1 MTYLRVLQEIGSLVG
16 NPTLSGNGKDMAKIA
31 FLNAISSLIKED
43 NFDKSDIP
51 GFVKLKDNIN
61 FLAGI
66 EDISTLKVFKI
77 LDFFMSPGIDIKV
90 NIIFKETSELNKISA
105 IETLQPTAN
114 EVFIYRAGGSLYAL
128 TGSTPIFVFGAAASE
143 SLTLTFAA
151 TGKTIN
157 DGAAGNFVT
166 MGFAVGQKLWFVGGG
181 ALNVT
186 EMTIVSIQ
194 DDAATNDQITVAE
207 TILDDVAIAGVLEG
221 FTVLNMEYIEDI
233 SDENWTDT
241 TDLQAA
247 ADFKLTYTFMQTAI
261 AMAGKALLSEVTK

>member
-1 MTYLRVLQEIGSLVG
+1 MTYLEV
-16 NPTLSGNGKDMAKIA
+16 
-31 FLNAISSLIKED
+31 
-43 NFDKSDIP
+43 
-51 GFVKLKDNIN
+51 LKDIGAQVADPELDTYKERAKDHFLRAIAKQIIEGKYTENDISGFMKTKDNLN
-61 FLAGI
+61 FPSGV
-66 EDISTLKVFKI
+66 EDINTLKVFEI

-90 NIIFKETSELNKISA
+90 TIVFKETSEINKMSA

-114 EVFIYRAGGSLYAL
+114 EVFIHRTGGSLYAL

-157 DGAAGNFVT
+157 DDAAGNFVT

-207 TILDDVAIAGVLEG
+207 TIVNDAAIAGVLEG
-221 FTVLNMEYIEDI
+221 FTVLNMKYIQDI
-233 SDENWTDT
+233 DDNNWVDA

-247 ADFKLTYTFMQTAI
+247 ANFQLSYTFMRTCIDI
-261 AMAGKALLSEVTK
+261 ASKTLLDEVNL

>member
-1 MTYLRVLQEIGSLVG
+1 MTYLEILTDIASRVGDPDLDTYKERAKDHFLRAIAKQINEG
-16 NPTLSGNGKDMAKIA
+16 NYTENDIA
-31 FLNAISSLIKED
+31 
-43 NFDKSDIP
+43 
-51 GFVKLKDNIN
+51 GFVKLKDNLN
-61 FLAGI
+61 FPSGI
-66 EDISTLKVFKI
+66 EDINTLKVFKI

-90 NIIFKETSELNKISA
+90 IIIFKETPEINRMSA

-114 EVFIYRAGGSLYAL
+114 EVFIHRVGGLLYAF
-128 TGSTPIFVFGAAASE
+128 TGSTPVFVFGAAASN

-157 DGAAGNFVT
+157 DDGTGNFET

-207 TILDDVAIAGVLEG
+207 VIVNDASIAGVLEG
-221 FTVLNMEYIEDI
+221 FTVLNMKYIQDI
-233 SDENWTDT
+233 DDNNWTDS

-247 ADFKLTYTFMQTAI
+247 ASFQLSYTFTRTCIDLATET
-261 AMAGKALLSEVTK
+261 LLNEVNT